1 MTDVTDTPLP
11 SQLWKQLPEERRLA
25 AAEGLWRDEH
35 AVAEQGE
42 LLGTIAQRIKFRIKS
57 IVAMSV
63 EKKARHVVALPAVS
77 EAVAARLLVVYH
89 VADQR
94 PMMGRFLDVLEIA
107 HEDGMIS
114 DEELAAPPKERLAAA
129 AGTLASTF
137 PAEDVS
143 LYLSTLIWQD
153 PETWGGLAG
162 LPEVSAPPLAPTA

>member
-1 MTDVTDTPLP
+1 MTDVADTPLP
-11 SQLWKQLPEERRLA
+11 SQLWKQLSEERRLSS
-25 AAEGLWRDEH
+25 AEGLWRDEH

-57 IVAMSV
+57 VVAMSA
-63 EKKARHVVALPAVS
+63 EKKARYVLTLPAVS

-94 PMMGRFLDVLEIA
+94 SMMGRFLDALEIA

-114 DEELAAPPKERLAAA
+114 DEEFEAPSRDRLAAA
-129 AGTLASTF
+129 ASTLASAF
-137 PAEDVS
+137 PAGDVS

-162 LPEVSAPPLAPTA
+162 LPEVSVPPPSPTT

>member
-1 MTDVTDTPLP
+1 MTDVADTPLP
-11 SQLWKQLPEERRLA
+11 STLWKQLSAERRLS

-35 AVAEQGE
+35 AAAEQGE

-57 IVAMSV
+57 VVAMSV
-63 EKKARHVVALPAVS
+63 EKKAQHVVALPVVS

-89 VADQR
+89 VAHQR
-94 PMMGRFLDVLEIA
+94 PMMGRFLDALEIA

-114 DEELAAPPKERLAAA
+114 DEELAAPSKERLASA
-129 AGTLASTF
+129 AGTLASAF

-162 LPEVSAPPLAPTA
+162 LPEVSPPPMAPSP

>member
-1 MTDVTDTPLP
+1 MTDATDTPLP
-11 SQLWKQLPEERRLA
+11 SQLWKHLSEERRLA

-57 IVAMSV
+57 VFAMSV
-63 EKKARHVVALPAVS
+63 EKKARHVVALPVVS

-89 VADQR
+89 VAHQR
-94 PMMGRFLDVLEIA
+94 PMMGRFLDALEIA

-114 DEELAAPPKERLAAA
+114 DEDVAAPSQERLAAA
-129 AGTLASTF
+129 AGTLASAF

>member
-1 MTDVTDTPLP
+1 MTDVAETPLP
-11 SQLWKQLPEERRLA
+11 SQLWKQLSAERRSA
-25 AAEGLWRDEH
+25 AAEALWRDEH

-57 IVAMSV
+57 VVALPV

-89 VADQR
+89 VAHQR
-94 PMMGRFLDVLEIA
+94 PMMGRFLDALEIT
-107 HEDGMIS
+107 HEDGMIA
-114 DEELAAPPKERLAAA
+114 EEEVKTPSQERLAAA
-129 AGTLASTF
+129 AGTLASAF

-162 LPEVSAPPLAPTA
+162 LPEVSAPPPTPAT